1 MQPESPEIILKDVD
15 YRPPSWA
22 RNQHVQSLL
31 ATVKLRRRFV
41 KSRAQAMINAS
52 KEVIIECDDGIKLQ
66 SFYSETSPDAP
77 LVILIHGWEG
87 SHESLY
93 LLSCAS
99 TLFDQGFN
107 VIRLNLR
114 DHGDSHHLNQEL
126 FHSNRLDEVISAVKQ
141 IQTQFKP
148 TTLFLTGFSLGG
160 NFALRVAKHASQND
174 IQIAKTVAIC
184 PALDPKDIL
193 EKLENGL
200 SIYIKYFMYKWKR
213 SLRKK
218 QDLFPHLYD
227 IEEALQTESMRTLTE
242 QLVNYYGDY
251 DSINAYFAGYDITGD
266 YLQDLEI
273 KTTVL
278 LAKDDPIIDYSAI
291 YTLPP
296 KSNIQYFLSAHGG
309 HCGFIKNYKLH
320 SWLDEFL
327 LRELKIADVA
337 E

>member
-1 MQPESPEIILKDVD
+1 MSSDVKPEMVD
-15 YRPPSWA
+15 YSPPKWA

-41 KSRAQAMINAS
+41 QNKSQDMINAS
-52 KEVIIECDDGIKLQ
+52 EEVIIECGDGVRLQ
-66 SFYSETSPDAP
+66 SFYAEQSPDAP

-87 SHESLY
+87 SHQSLY

-99 TLFDQGFN
+99 TLFQNGYN

-141 IQTQFKP
+141 IQERYQP
-148 TTLFLTGFSLGG
+148 NQLFLTGFSLGG
-160 NFALRVAKHASQND
+160 NFALRVANKAPQHGINLK
-174 IQIAKTVAIC
+174 KTVAIC

-200 SIYIKYFMYKWKR
+200 SVYIKYFMYKWKR

-227 IEEALQTESMRTLTE
+227 IEESLKTDSMRELTKE
-242 QLVNYYGDY
+242 LVNFYGDY
-251 DSINAYFAGYDITGD
+251 DSINAYFDGYDITGD
-266 YLQDLEI
+266 YLKNLTID
-273 KTTVL
+273 TTIL
-278 LAKDDPIIDYSAI
+278 LAKDDPIIDYQAV

-296 KSNIQYFLSAHGG
+296 KDNIHYFLSDYGG
-309 HCGFIKNYKLH
+309 HCGFIKNHKLH
-320 SWLDEFL
+320 SWLDDFL
-327 LRELKIADVA
+327 VEQISQDS
-337 E
+337 